1 MSLWS
6 RKLNDDEFLRKNT
19 IKLISVKSTE
29 LNLFLLY
36 SLIENPLN
44 GTRAYADTNLDKLL
58 QYMVDDTAPMIG
70 AATFPF

>member
-1 MSLWS
+1 MMMS
-6 RKLNDDEFLRKNT
+6 FLRKNT

-44 GTRAYADTNLDKLL
+44 GTRAYADTNLDNLL
-58 QYMVDDTAPMIG
+58 QYMVDD
-70 AATFPF
+70 